1 MRCKKLRKTY
11 FKYMDG
17 RLSERKSRLLEEH
30 IHDCPDCSAEAKA
43 LERMRSSLR
52 EAGRIQV
59 PGNYWDT
66 YWERLEAK
74 LPDRP
79 SPVTLRS
86 RLTDSFSGLF
96 QRPLV
101 LGRIVIYAILLAFV
115 IYITPD
121 RLVDTPSE
129 PLPTTLDFEMQE
141 EKAFLSKRVE
151 RDIMA
156 GDELEELDLADRE
169 AFYWRERAEA
179 KPSEPAGEVLDDL
192 AMQPAEEVRTE
203 AARSELLQPA
213 KPVDYNGIV
222 ASAPAVPGRPVP
234 TVEAPSVEAE
244 ISLREFAGVE
254 DEYAAAESYFQEGQY
269 VQAIPAYQNFIT
281 ANTIANVEDDRNLK
295 AQYQIGEAYYQI
307 GNYPEALSNFAAVAD
322 GDVSEEEG
330 REAGIRLAYKE
341 SIASSTEVEEQ
352 RGIKVRGEEEIERGA
367 VALDRAVK
375 QNERIPDERE
385 EVISQAMF
393 RLAESYEKLGQR
405 EEAITAYNR
414 YVERYPDDDQTLKA
428 QYQVGEVYYQMGNYS
443 EALSNFA
450 AVADAGVSEERGKKA
465 ETFGE
470 GWARARMEDKDND
483 ALRAGLDK
491 QHDAKAKGQE
501 SLKREPVAA
510 GRSRSAIRQDEEAP
524 DKLEKLISQ
533 AIFRLAESYE
543 KLGKR
548 EEAIAAYKKYVE
560 KYPRGESLSQAKE
573 KIGQMKR

>member
-11 FKYMDG
+11 FGYMDG
-17 RLSERKSRLLEEH
+17 RLSERRVRLLEEH
-30 IHDCPDCSAEAKA
+30 IHHCPDCSAEVRL

-59 PGNYWDT
+59 PGNYWDA
-66 YWERLEAK
+66 YWERLERK

-101 LGRIVIYAILLAFV
+101 LGRIVIYALLLAFV

-129 PLPTTLDFEMQE
+129 PLTPTLKSEAQE
-141 EKAFLSKRVE
+141 EKALLSKQVE
-151 RDIMA
+151 HDIKA
-156 GDELEELDLADRE
+156 GEELRE
-169 AFYWRERAEA
+169 LGMAERKAFYWRDGAVP
-179 KPSEPAGEVLDDL
+179 KPSEPAGEAIDDL
-192 AMQPAEEVRTE
+192 ATQPAEEVK
-203 AARSELLQPA
+203 AWAA
-213 KPVDYNGIV
+213 KPEFLQTAKPAADNGLV

-234 TVEAPSVEAE
+234 TMEAPSAEAE
-244 ISLREFAGVE
+244 ISLRGFAGAE
-254 DEYAAAESYFQEGQY
+254 DEYAAAEHYFQEGQY

-322 GDVSEEEG
+322 GDVSEAEG
-330 REAGIRLAYKE
+330 RKAGVPDIERLAYKE
-341 SIASSTEVEEQ
+341 SIASSTELEEQ
-352 RGIKVRGEEEIERGA
+352 RGAKARGEEETKPVTA
-367 VALDRAVK
+367 ALDRSAR
-375 QNERIPDERE
+375 QNEKIPDERE

-414 YVERYPDDDQTLKA
+414 YVERYPDDDRTLKA

-450 AVADAGVSEERGKKA
+450 AVADAGVSEEKGKKA
-465 ETFGE
+465 ETYD
-470 GWARARMEDKDND
+470 ARLDRARMED
-483 ALRAGLDK
+483 RETAGLEAE
-491 QHDAKAKGQE
+491 DAKAKDQE
-501 SLKREPVAA
+501 AIKRVRVAA
-510 GRSRSAIRQDEEAP
+510 GRAVRLDVEDP
-524 DKLEKLISQ
+524 DSLEKLISQ

-548 EEAIAAYKKYVE
+548 EEARTAYRKYVE
-560 KYPRGESLSQAKE
+560 KYPRGEYFPQAKQ
-573 KIGQMKR
+573 KIAQMNR

>member
-17 RLSERKSRLLEEH
+17 QLSERKSGLLEEH

-52 EAGRIQV
+52 EAGRIEV
-59 PGNYWDT
+59 TDNYWDT

-96 QRPLV
+96 HRPLV
-101 LGRIVIYAILLAFV
+101 LGRIVIYAFLLAFV

-121 RLVDTPSE
+121 RLFDKPSE
-129 PLPTTLDFEMQE
+129 PLTSALDVKMQE
-141 EKAFLSKRVE
+141 EEAFLSKRIE
-151 RDIMA
+151 RDIKA
-156 GDELEELDLADRE
+156 GNGLTELNSVDRDAYYWQKLDES
-169 AFYWRERAEA
+169 
-179 KPSEPAGEVLDDL
+179 KPSEPAGEILDDL
-192 AMQPAEEVRTE
+192 AMQPTEEVKAG
-203 AARSELLQPA
+203 AARPRSLETEKPA
-213 KPVDYNGIV
+213 AGVEV

-234 TVEAPSVEAE
+234 TMEAPSVEAKT
-244 ISLREFAGVE
+244 SLREFAGVE
-254 DEYAAAESYFQEGQY
+254 DEYAVAEHYFKEGEY

-307 GNYPEALSNFAAVAD
+307 GNYPEALSNFAAVAG

-330 REAGIRLAYKE
+330 RKAGVSDVEGLAYKE
-341 SIASSTEVEEQ
+341 GIASSTEVEKQ
-352 RGIKVRGEEEIERGA
+352 RGVKVKIEEEAARGT
-367 VALDRAVK
+367 VALDRAAK
-375 QNERIPDERE
+375 KNERMPDERE

-414 YVERYPDDDQTLKA
+414 YVEKYPDDDQTLKA
-428 QYQVGEVYYQMGNYS
+428 QYQIGEVYYQMGNYS

-450 AVADAGVSEERGKKA
+450 AVANADVSEEKGRKA
-465 ETFGE
+465 ETFG
-470 GWARARMEDKDND
+470 ARRVRARMKDKESI
-483 ALRAGLDK
+483 ALKAGLDE
-491 QHDAKAKGQE
+491 QHDAEVKG
-501 SLKREPVAA
+501 RERVAA
-510 GRSRSAIRQDEEAP
+510 GRAIRQDEEAP
-524 DKLEKLISQ
+524 DNLEKLVSQ

-548 EEAIAAYKKYVE
+548 EEAIAAYRKYVG
-560 KYPRGESLSQAKE
+560 KYPQGEYLSQARE
-573 KIGQMKR
+573 KITQMKR